1 MFTSS
6 SALASPSD
14 LGSRHAAHAPSI
26 TRLENGLTVLVLQDR
41 RFPLVSLRLYVH
53 AGSAYEAPEEAGIS
67 HMLEHMV
74 FKGTDGRPKGR
85 IAADIEQTGGY
96 LNAATS
102 FDYTVYLTDMT
113 RGHWKLGMDVLKD
126 MAFNP
131 TLDPEELASEKEVVV
146 DELKRGED
154 SPGQRLFRMTQ
165 RAALKGTPYAN
176 PIIGFEETIRNFSSE
191 MIRDYID
198 RLYQPQ
204 SMLLLVCGDVEPDE
218 VLAEAKRL
226 FGERKNTQPVIPP
239 HNLERAVQSDG
250 FTVTVEKG
258 PWNKVHLALALPAP
272 ALTKVRA
279 AQLDVLA
286 QVLGGDATSRFWRS
300 YKYDKRLVDSIAVAN
315 YSFERLGMIYITAV
329 LDADKLIPFWESFSK
344 DLGKLA
350 QTTFSDEELNR
361 AKLNLE
367 DDLFRAK
374 ETLGGLASKLG
385 YFAFL
390 AGGEAGEENYL
401 RTIRDTNQTILLDL
415 IADLFSPEKL
425 SMSVLVPEDAALAD
439 LLPKGKPR
447 AESWETWFTAVLGSG
462 WESPVREQRSS
473 AGEGKAGQVETIDLG
488 KGRTLV
494 LIPDN
499 TLPYTAMN
507 LVYTGGDTLLS
518 EKDQGLA
525 SFTASLLTK
534 GTKGRSAT
542 AVEDY
547 LSDRAAS
554 FSAAS
559 GRQTFG
565 LSMDA
570 PARFTDDMFALLY
583 DTLREPAFLDEE
595 AERVR
600 DNQISAITMR
610 EDQPTGLAF
619 RRIFPFLFR
628 DHPYGY
634 LQLGEKDRVA
644 QFTAKEAREF
654 WKNQNQQ
661 PWVLAVSG
669 VFDREAILAA
679 AQKLPVPTKKEI
691 TPGMPHWNSERSLQ
705 LSLPGRNQSHLFMIF
720 PTMGFGN
727 ADEPGLDLLQNILTG
742 QSGLLFRDLRDE
754 QGLAYTVTAFP
765 WRAVNAG
772 LLIFYI
778 GTEPDK
784 MQQAE
789 EGFRRVIANLREEV
803 LPEEELERSK
813 NRMEGDYFRR
823 QQTLASRSSE
833 AAMLAALHRPLD
845 AARTLIENARGVD
858 AAKLRELARTYLE
871 PDKAFIVKVEP

>member
-1 MFTSS
+1 M
-6 SALASPSD
+6 
-14 LGSRHAAHAPSI
+14 
-26 TRLENGLTVLVLQDR
+26 
-41 RFPLVSLRLYVH
+41 
-53 AGSAYEAPEEAGIS
+53 
-67 HMLEHMV
+67 
-74 FKGTDGRPKGR
+74 
-85 IAADIEQTGGY
+85 
-96 LNAATS
+96 
-102 FDYTVYLTDMT
+102 
-113 RGHWKLGMDVLKD
+113 
-126 MAFNP
+126 
-131 TLDPEELASEKEVVV
+131 
-146 DELKRGED
+146 
-154 SPGQRLFRMTQ
+154 
-165 RAALKGTPYAN
+165 
-176 PIIGFEETIRNFSSE
+176 
-191 MIRDYID
+191 
-198 RLYQPQ
+198 
-204 SMLLLVCGDVEPDE
+204 
-218 VLAEAKRL
+218 
-226 FGERKNTQPVIPP
+226 
-239 HNLERAVQSDG
+239 
-250 FTVTVEKG
+250 
-258 PWNKVHLALALPAP
+258 
-272 ALTKVRA
+272 
-279 AQLDVLA
+279 
-286 QVLGGDATSRFWRS
+286 
-300 YKYDKRLVDSIAVAN
+300 
-315 YSFERLGMIYITAV
+315 
-329 LDADKLIPFWESFSK
+329 DADKLIPFWETFSK

-350 QTTFSDEELNR
+350 ETAFSEEALER

-390 AGGEAGEENYL
+390 AGGEQGEENYL
-401 RTIRDTNQTILLDL
+401 RIIKDTNQTVLLDL

-425 SMSVLVPEDAALAD
+425 TMSVLLPEDTALAA
-439 LLPKGKPR
+439 LLPKGDAEKAAKPGSD
-447 AESWETWFTAVLGSG
+447 SWETWFTTVLGTG
-462 WESPVREQRSS
+462 WKSPVREHHVS
-473 AGEGKAGQVETIDLG
+473 AGEGATGQVETIDLG

-494 LIPDN
+494 LIPDD

-534 GTKGRSAT
+534 GTKERSAT

-583 DTLREPAFLDEE
+583 DTLREPAFKDEE

-634 LQLGEKDRVA
+634 LQLGEKNRVA
-644 QFTAKEAREF
+644 QFTAREAREF

-661 PWVLAVSG
+661 PWVLAVCG
-669 VFDREAILAA
+669 VFDRDAILAA
-679 AQKLPVPTKKEI
+679 AQKLPAPAKKEVN
-691 TPGMPHWNSERSLQ
+691 PGMPRWNNERSLQ

-720 PTMGFGN
+720 PTVGFGN
-727 ADEPGLDLLQNILTG
+727 ADEPGLELMQNILTG

-754 QGLAYTVTAFP
+754 QGLGYTVTAIP
-765 WRAVNAG
+765 WRAANAG

-784 MQQAE
+784 MRQAE
-789 EGFRRVIANLREEV
+789 EGFRKVIADLREGM
-803 LPEEELERSK
+803 LPEEELERGK
-813 NRMEGDYFRR
+813 NQMEGDYFRGH
-823 QQTLASRSSE
+823 QTLASRSSE
-833 AAMLAALHRPLD
+833 AAMLTVLHRPLD

-871 PDKAFIVKVEP
+871 PDKAYIVKVTP